1 MKLDKLRGILA
12 EKRITQAQLA
22 HDMNLSIRTINLK
35 LNGKVPI
42 NVDEASQITKIVGIQ
57 NPIDIF
63 FADNVA

>member
-12 EKRITQAQLA
+12 EKRITQAELA
-22 HDMNLSIRTINLK
+22 HAMGLSTRTINLK

-42 NVDEASQITKIVGIQ
+42 NVDEASQITKILGVE

>member
-22 HDMNLSIRTINLK
+22 QAMHLSTRTVNLK

-42 NVDEASQITKIVGIQ
+42 NVDEASQISKIVGLE

-63 FADNVA
+63 FADSVA